1 MEYSHKF
8 MVKEVLV
15 H

>member
-8 MVKEVLV
+8 MIKEVLV